1 VERLHYSPWVAEQI
15 ADWDRERL
23 ERAILDHLRAALQAW
38 ESAWADL
45 ELRRIGSNTLADL
58 DQETQAGLKQ
68 ILGERVQELQTTRVV
83 DLEDEDKQ
91 ALRRYLGTRVLFN
104 VQRQL
109 MLDTTSRYWVEH
121 LTEIEVLRQGVGLQS
136 YAQKDPLAE
145 YRVRAYDMFQELL
158 RAIQA
163 DVVIGMFTYRPRD
176 LSQVRVGVERRKRPS
191 SQAGETQPQDTRRKQ
206 RPKTQK
212 PRKRR
217 KRR

>member
-1 VERLHYSPWVAEQI
+1 MDLQEQ
-15 ADWDRERL
+15 DR
-23 ERAILDHLRAALQAW
+23 
-38 ESAWADL
+38 
-45 ELRRIGSNTLADL
+45 
-58 DQETQAGLKQ
+58 
-68 ILGERVQELQTTRVV
+68 
-83 DLEDEDKQ
+83 Q
-91 ALRRYLGTRVLFN
+91 ALRHYLGTRVLFN

-121 LTEIEVLRQGVGLQS
+121 LTEIEILRQGIGLQS

-145 YRVRAYDMFQELL
+145 YKVRAYEMFQDLL

-163 DVVIGMFTYRPRD
+163 DVVTGMFTYRPRD

-191 SQAGETQPQDTRRKQ
+191 THTGAEPSQGQRRKQ

-217 KRR
+217 KRG